1 MSGTSTNGRART
13 LTVQQDAI
21 AMIERARDEGVAT
34 VWDRLAAQQPQ
45 CGYCA
50 LGLSCRNCAMG
61 PCRIDPFGEGPQKGV
76 CGADADVIVARNLGR
91 TIAAGASSHS
101 DHGRDI
107 LETFERLARGETTG
121 YRIGDEDKLRRVA
134 AEVGVETEGRTAQ
147 QVASDLADVLQ
158 DDYGTRRGTLSFVSR
173 VPDVRRS
180 KWETLGI
187 TPRGID
193 RENVEMLHRTHMGV
207 DNDYVNTLLHALRT
221 GLSDGWGGSM
231 IATELSDVMFG
242 TPTPVMSEVN
252 LGVLKTDQVNIAMHG
267 HNPLLSDVVCAAA
280 EDAELVELAHSVG
293 AKGINIVG
301 LCCTG
306 NELLM
311 RRGVP
316 MAGNHLMQELVLITG
331 ALEAMVVDY
340 QCIMPAVVD
349 VAKCY
354 HTKVISTSD
363 KAKFTGATH
372 ISFDPEHGAEI
383 AKRIVRMA
391 IEVYPER
398 NRERV
403 RIPGQPVKMMG
414 GFSVEAILGALG
426 GTPKPLVDAIAA
438 GSIRGAV
445 AVVGCNNPKLPQ
457 DLEHIELTR
466 RLIENDIL
474 VLVTGC
480 AAVANG
486 KSGHMVPE
494 AASMAGPGLR
504 AVCES
509 LGIPPVLHMGSCVDN
524 SRIMVLVAALAD
536 FLGVDIDQLPVAG
549 AAPEWYSEKAVAIG
563 AYVVASG
570 VTTVLGVQPP
580 VFGSPRVVDLLANGL
595 DDVVGAK
602 FVVEPDPAKAALFIR
617 RHIETKRE
625 GLGLPFVAPEQL
637 GIDDNESAHTVPVAS
652 GARV

>member
-1 MSGTSTNGRART
+1 MSANQNNAQPVR
-13 LTVQQDAI
+13 LTIHPDAQ
-21 AMIERARDEGVAT
+21 AMIDVARKEGIET

-91 TIAAGASSHS
+91 TIAAGSSSHS

-107 LETFERLARGETTG
+107 LEVFAAMARGETSG
-121 YRIGDEDKLRRVA
+121 YRVTDEDKLRRVA
-134 AEVGVETEGRTAQ
+134 DELGVATEDRSTDEVA
-147 QVASDLADVLQ
+147 ADLANVLL
-158 DDYGTRRGTLSFVSR
+158 DDYGSRRESLSFLHR
-173 VPDVRRS
+173 VPEVRKA
-180 KWETLGI
+180 KWAELGI

-193 RENVEMLHRTHMGV
+193 RENVEMMHRTHMGV
-207 DNDYVNTLLHALRT
+207 DNDYVNLLLHGLRT
-221 GLSDGWGGSM
+221 SLSDGWGGSM
-231 IATELSDVMFG
+231 IATELSDIMFG
-242 TPTPVMSEVN
+242 TPKPVMSQVN
-252 LGVLKTDQVNIAMHG
+252 LGVLRRDQVNIAMHG
-267 HNPLLSDVVCAAA
+267 HNPLLSDVIVDAAQ
-280 EDAELVELAHSVG
+280 DPELLKLAKSYG
-293 AKGINIVG
+293 ATGINIVG

-306 NELLM
+306 NEILM
-311 RRGVP
+311 RKGVP

-340 QCIMPAVVD
+340 QCIMPSVVD

-363 KAKFTGATH
+363 KAKFPGATH
-372 ISFDPEHGAEI
+372 VSFDPSRGAQVARE
-383 AKRIVRMA
+383 IVRMA
-391 IEVYPER
+391 VEAYPDR
-398 NRERV
+398 NQERV
-403 RIPGQPVKMMG
+403 RIPVEPVRMMG

-426 GTPKPLVDAIAA
+426 GTPKPLVDAIVA
-438 GSIRGAV
+438 GTIRGAV

-466 RLIENDIL
+466 QLIENDIL

-486 KSGHMVPE
+486 KAGQMLPE
-494 AASMAGPGLR
+494 SAALAGSGLR
-504 AVCES
+504 SVCEA

-524 SRIMVLVAALAD
+524 SRVIALAAALAGY
-536 FLGVDIDQLPVAG
+536 LGVDIDQLPLAG

-570 VTTVLGVQPP
+570 ITTVLGVQPP
-580 VFGSPRVVDLLANGL
+580 IFGSPHVVQLLADGL
-595 DDVVGAK
+595 DGVVGAK
-602 FVVEPDPAKAALFIR
+602 FAVEPDPDKAALLIR
-617 RHIETKRE
+617 RHIEAKRE
-625 GLGLPFVAPEQL
+625 ALGLPFAAVDEIRDAAPQVAL
-637 GIDDNESAHTVPVAS
+637 G
-652 GARV
+652 GATPAKG